1 MGPPPMASLA
11 TAADAPWLGVLTAA
25 TPAQAPPHNAVED
38 KNMKAIMSMLKKHN
52 ESLPAELQAMVNDVA
67 MKDGQTETK
76 QMHSAVTAHGRA
88 KKELQQAQLARFN
101 LHAAWRGFL
110 SQAVAQ
116 WQTYSDQFVAQ
127 EKQMTERVSA
137 ALEALE
143 QAKLN
148 LATLKTAAGMDIKED
163 QMVVSDDDNVK
174 QDKDTTNNTAD
185 RIKEGISN
193 LHTSLD
199 ALRTSAEQMVEEE
212 HKALKRPTLDP
223 NTVDALPS
231 ASGEAS
237 VF

>member
-1 MGPPPMASLA
+1 
-11 TAADAPWLGVLTAA
+11 
-25 TPAQAPPHNAVED
+25 
-38 KNMKAIMSMLKKHN
+38 
-52 ESLPAELQAMVNDVA
+52 
-67 MKDGQTETK
+67 
-76 QMHSAVTAHGRA
+76 
-88 KKELQQAQLARFN
+88 
-101 LHAAWRGFL
+101 
-110 SQAVAQ
+110 
-116 WQTYSDQFVAQ
+116 
-127 EKQMTERVSA
+127 MTERVSA

-223 NTVDALPS
+223 NTVGALPS